1 MKHLARRSLLLA
13 GLICLTLCFLLV
25 ACDKGG
31 NTADTTVAD
40 VTTNTLTDAPTE
52 APTTPPETEAPKG
65 GCGSVIGFSAAAI
78 LCAVAAAMAM
88 KKD

>member
-31 NTADTTVAD
+31 NTSDTTVAD
-40 VTTNTLTDAPTE
+40 VTTDAPTDAADTKKRH
-52 APTTPPETEAPKG
+52 APVSPRHCFANIRRRLLATPPMCAN
-65 GCGSVIGFSAAAI
+65 I
-78 LCAVAAAMAM
+78 LTV
-88 KKD
+88 